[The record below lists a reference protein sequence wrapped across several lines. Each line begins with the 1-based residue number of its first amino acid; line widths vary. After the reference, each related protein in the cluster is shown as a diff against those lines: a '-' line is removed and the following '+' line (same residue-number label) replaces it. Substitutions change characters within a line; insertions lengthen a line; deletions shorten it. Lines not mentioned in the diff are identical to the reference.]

1 MKKAIQIWVLLTFCL
16 ALFTGC
22 VKPGKS
28 KFDLDEILL
37 ENEGQFSEEDIEND
51 DSIFDAITQ
60 EFILDDVQKE
70 RTFFFNGEEHTLV
83 YQESLY
89 YPTFERLTH
98 SYIVDGREED
108 NIVLCED
115 GSISGV
121 YYAYTTLDMQSAHT
135 EGDVLTMLKKE
146 LEKSFDISIYSKV
159 DGPAD
164 PNKEATSGSY
174 NYLLYNEIDGYRAD
188 WFRVSVNSEGGVVGI
203 LIYTLKAENVHL
215 NIDEEKEYAAIAA
228 KLKEFYGKRGLQ
240 YQSHEMHFPP
250 RVMTLQGKLYIEYDL
265 DILCLKNG
273 QPSSLGY
280 IQTML
285 VPVEMITASETPA
298 AA

>member
-1 MKKAIQIWVLLTFCL
+1 MKKAIQIWVLLVFCL
-16 ALFTGC
+16 SLFTGC

-37 ENEGQFSEEDIEND
+37 VNEGQFSEEDMEND
-51 DSIFDAITQ
+51 SSIFWDITQ

-70 RTFFFNGEEHTLV
+70 RTFFFNGAEHTLV
-83 YQESLY
+83 YQSSLY
-89 YPTFERLTH
+89 YPRFERLAH
-98 SYIVDGREED
+98 SYLVDGSEED

-121 YYAYTTLDMQSAHT
+121 YYDYTTLDMQSVHT

-188 WFRVSVNSEGGVVGI
+188 WFRVSVNSEGGCR
-203 LIYTLKAENVHL
+203 NPHL
-215 NIDEEKEYAAIAA
+215 HTESGECSPE
-228 KLKEFYGKRGLQ
+228 
-240 YQSHEMHFPP
+240 
-250 RVMTLQGKLYIEYDL
+250 
-265 DILCLKNG
+265 C
-273 QPSSLGY
+273 
-280 IQTML
+280 
-285 VPVEMITASETPA
+285 
-298 AA
+298 